1 MMRTKVGVILSILVA
16 ACWAPWAHGGLIDI
30 ANPEPWGNP
39 QLTTCLG
46 GDSTQL
52 AQAVIGVNKK
62 NQNCNPFRSGGG
74 NSTPFCLGSGDATN
88 TCCQPEGGNDYGLM
102 LLVAREVNDHGAYF
116 CPTTIYGDKYSGDRS
131 KDSDTTYRW
140 RSYTLYG
147 DSSNGSGCFW
157 ACMPGYGGDKCAQT
171 QGFGCDTVPITR
183 DAYDSYGMTRTPEIE
198 NQIPMFVK
206 NHYAACNSSLCR
218 GSHEKHFNQEHD
230 IILAVTGWLTSG
242 HGVHVR
248 PVTIRAKWLYA
259 DGTKSNW
266 VAEAKDATR
275 VAVQAYLA
283 GGQSQLLCK
292 TGYTRNSDNTDCI
305 EVDAQACNMQNL
317 CPGFTEDGFDPE
329 TMIMEKG
336 ADRNC
341 YMYTCK
347 DPEMAFAS
355 GASFECTACVE
366 NMRNGVSPADGTCVT
381 CEVGQVFDKNAK
393 STGYCTSA
401 TAYTKTDMQ
410 YGAGKT
416 RATSGDLDTQCWTIS
431 DIDQYKA
438 CVANGGATS
447 LASGTLSR
455 ALPATAVQ
463 YKFAQTETK
472 LDLSAP
478 TTVQTSVYATPAN
491 QTSLTVPAVSQQLQ
505 QAVSAVN

>member
-16 ACWAPWAHGGLIDI
+16 ACWAPWAHGGMIDI
-30 ANPEPWGNP
+30 ENPEPWGNP
-39 QLTTCLG
+39 QLTTCSE

-62 NQNCNPFRSGGG
+62 KDCETKFFQGEKLADGQRGQ
-74 NSTPFCLGSGDATN
+74 PFCLGSGDATN

-116 CPTTIYGDKYSGDRS
+116 CPTTIYGDKYSGEKS
-131 KDSDTTYRW
+131 KDTDKTYRW

-147 DSSNGSGCFW
+147 DSSNGGGCFW

-171 QGFGCDTVPITR
+171 QGFGCDITPITR
-183 DAYDSYGMTRTPEIE
+183 DGYDSYGMTRTPEIE

-206 NHYAACNSSLCR
+206 NQYAACNSSLCR

-230 IILAVTGWLTSG
+230 IILAVTGWVESG

-248 PVTIRAKWLYA
+248 PVTIRAKWLYP
-259 DGTKSNW
+259 DGTTSGY
-266 VAEAKDATR
+266 VAAAKDASR

-292 TGYTRNSDNTDCI
+292 TGYTRNPDNSDCI
-305 EVDAQACNMQNL
+305 EIDAQACNMQSL
-317 CPGFTEDGFDPE
+317 CPGFTEGGFDPK
-329 TMIMEKG
+329 TMIMEHDV
-336 ADRNC
+336 DRNC
-341 YMYTCK
+341 YMYRCK

-355 GASFECTACVE
+355 GASLECTACVE

-381 CEVGQVFDKNAK
+381 CDVGQVFDKDAEN
-393 STGYCTSA
+393 TGYCTSA

-463 YKFAQTETK
+463 YKLAQTET
-472 LDLSAP
+472 AP
-478 TTVQTSVYATPAN
+478 TTVQTSLIAPT
-491 QTSLTVPAVSQQLQ
+491 AVSQQLQ

>member
-16 ACWAPWAHGGLIDI
+16 ACWAPWAHGGIPMSGADCDFKKGWGWGQTCSEDDVSAGMQTCRSN
-30 ANPEPWGNP
+30 ANTNI
-39 QLTTCLG
+39 
-46 GDSTQL
+46 S
-52 AQAVIGVNKK
+52 
-62 NQNCNPFRSGGG
+62 
-74 NSTPFCLGSGDATN
+74 DATIGAAKD
-88 TCCQPEGGNDYGLM
+88 TCKGWSAGGKVDACKTNSDDYGVM
-102 LLVAREVNDHGAYF
+102 LLVARQVNANGAEF
-116 CPTTIYGDKYSGDRS
+116 CPTVVYGERSPIENKVHWRGAKRERDAVTYYSDPEGGHG
-131 KDSDTTYRW
+131 T
-140 RSYTLYG
+140 
-147 DSSNGSGCFW
+147 CFW
-157 ACMPGYGGDKCAQT
+157 LCKNGYGGTECQQT
-171 QGFGCDTVPITR
+171 VNAVTTCDSTTLTR
-183 DAYDSYGMTRTPEIE
+183 DMFNDFNMLKSASSNIEDS
-198 NQIPMFVK
+198 IPMLSANNPK
-206 NHYAACNSSLCR
+206 RCGDTNGLR
-218 GSHEKHFNQEHD
+218 EHD
-230 IILAVTGWLTSG
+230 VILAVTGWLASG
-242 HGVHVR
+242 HGAWVA
-248 PVTIRAKWLYA
+248 PVTVSALREYENPTGGVDIYIS
-259 DGTKSNW
+259 DGMTRVLVCKNGYEATNERNECKPIDASRCEGLWPCDGYRESDYKPDTMNW
-266 VAEAKDATR
+266 VYD
-275 VAVQAYLA
+275 
-283 GGQSQLLCK
+283 
-292 TGYTRNSDNTDCI
+292 SDNNCHRYVCK
-305 EVDAQACNMQNL
+305 E
-317 CPGFTEDGFDPE
+317 PGQ
-329 TMIMEKG
+329 
-336 ADRNC
+336 
-341 YMYTCK
+341 
-347 DPEMAFAS
+347 AFAS
-355 GASFECTACVE
+355 GASLECTACVE

-381 CEVGQVFDKNAK
+381 CDVGQVFDKNAE

>member
-16 ACWAPWAHGGLIDI
+16 ACWAPWAHGGII
-30 ANPEPWGNP
+30 EIENPEPWGNP
-39 QLTTCLG
+39 ALTTCLS
-46 GDSTQL
+46 GDTAQL
-52 AQAVIGVNKK
+52 SQATIGEYAAVCLGDGKDGEEKK
-62 NQNCNPFRSGGG
+62 NCKP
-74 NSTPFCLGSGDATN
+74 GD
-88 TCCQPEGGNDYGLM
+88 GNDYGLM

-116 CPTTIYGDKYSGDRS
+116 CPTTIYGDKFTSRDQ
-131 KDSDTTYRW
+131 KW

-157 ACMPGYGGDKCAQT
+157 ACMPGYGGDKCAKT
-171 QGFGCDTVPITR
+171 QGFGCDITPIAR
-183 DAYDSYGMTRTPEIE
+183 SDYSGYSMTRTPEIE
-198 NQIPMFVK
+198 NQIPMFVLNK
-206 NHYAACNSSLCR
+206 EEQCHTNFTNDNRYR
-218 GSHEKHFNQEHD
+218 EEHD
-230 IILAVTGWLTSG
+230 IILAVVDFLGDDESG

-248 PVTIRAKWLYA
+248 PVTIRANWLY
-259 DGTKSNW
+259 DDDIGGGWTNK
-266 VAEAKDATR
+266 AKNTDI
-275 VAVQAYLA
+275 VSVMAYLA

-292 TGYTRNSDNTDCI
+292 TGYTRNADNSDCI
-305 EVDAQACNMQNL
+305 EIDAQACNMQNL

-329 TMIMEKG
+329 TMIMEHDV
-336 ADRNC
+336 DRNC
-341 YMYTCK
+341 YMYRCK

-355 GASFECTACVE
+355 GASLECTACVE

-381 CEVGQVFDKNAK
+381 CDVGQVFDKDAE

-438 CVANGGATS
+438 CVANGGATK
-447 LASGTLSR
+447 LASGTPLR

>member
-39 QLTTCLG
+39 VMSVCLTGGELAGATIGAAADSCYGQGGRQGNCILG
-46 GDSTQL
+46 D
-52 AQAVIGVNKK
+52 
-62 NQNCNPFRSGGG
+62 
-74 NSTPFCLGSGDATN
+74 
-88 TCCQPEGGNDYGLM
+88 DYGLM

-116 CPTTIYGDKYSGDRS
+116 CPTTIYGDKYSGNGEKNADAEGH
-131 KDSDTTYRW
+131 KW
-140 RSYTLYG
+140 RSFTLYG

-171 QGFGCDTVPITR
+171 QGFGCDITPIGRGNYSGYT
-183 DAYDSYGMTRTPEIE
+183 MTRTPEIE
-198 NQIPMFVK
+198 NQIPMFEK
-206 NHYAACNSSLCR
+206 NVYNQCGTRASRDYPNRYH
-218 GSHEKHFNQEHD
+218 QEHD
-230 IILAVTGWLTSG
+230 MILAVTGWVNSG

-248 PVTIRAKWLYA
+248 PVTIRAQWLY
-259 DGTKSNW
+259 
-266 VAEAKDATR
+266 KDDAR
-275 VAVQAYLA
+275 GVLAGKNAYEVSVLAYLA

-329 TMIMEKG
+329 KMVMELSKDPETNAKDPETNAKDPETNAG
-336 ADRNC
+336 C
-341 YMYTCK
+341 YIYRCK

-355 GASFECTACVE
+355 GASLECTACVE

-381 CEVGQVFDKNAK
+381 CDVGQVFDKNAE

-472 LDLSAP
+472 LP

-491 QTSLTVPAVSQQLQ
+491 QTSLNVPAVSQQLQ

>member
-1 MMRTKVGVILSILVA
+1 MMRTKVGVILSMLVA
-16 ACWAPWAHGGLIDI
+16 ACWAPWAHGGMIDI
-30 ANPEPWGNP
+30 ENPEPWGNP
-39 QLTTCLG
+39 AMSVCLTGGELAGATIGAAADSCYGQGDRQSNCILG
-46 GDSTQL
+46 D
-52 AQAVIGVNKK
+52 
-62 NQNCNPFRSGGG
+62 
-74 NSTPFCLGSGDATN
+74 
-88 TCCQPEGGNDYGLM
+88 DYGLM

-116 CPTTIYGDKYSGDRS
+116 CPTTIYGDKYSGRGNQNEDAEGH
-131 KDSDTTYRW
+131 KW

-171 QGFGCDTVPITR
+171 QGFGCDITPITR
-183 DAYDSYGMTRTPEIE
+183 DGYNTYGMTRTPEIE
-198 NQIPMFVK
+198 NQIPMFKK
-206 NHYAACNSSLCR
+206 NVYDQCDTRASRDYPDRYH
-218 GSHEKHFNQEHD
+218 QEHD
-230 IILAVTGWLTSG
+230 MILAVTGWLDSG

-248 PVTIRAKWLYA
+248 PVTIRAQWLYEDIEKRGYLA
-259 DGTKSNW
+259 GR
-266 VAEAKDATR
+266 DAHE
-275 VAVQAYLA
+275 VSVLAYLA

-292 TGYTRNSDNTDCI
+292 TGYTRNADNSDCI
-305 EVDAQACNMQNL
+305 EIDAQACNMQSL
-317 CPGFTEDGFDPE
+317 CPGFTEGGFDPE
-329 TMIMEKG
+329 KMVMELSKNPETG
-336 ADRNC
+336 ADC
-341 YMYTCK
+341 YIYRCK

-355 GASFECTACVE
+355 GASLECTACVE

-381 CEVGQVFDKNAK
+381 CDVGQVFDKDAE

-438 CVANGGATS
+438 CVANGGATK

-463 YKFAQTETK
+463 YKLAQTETK

-478 TTVQTSVYATPAN
+478 TTVQTSLIAPT
-491 QTSLTVPAVSQQLQ
+491 AVSQQLQ